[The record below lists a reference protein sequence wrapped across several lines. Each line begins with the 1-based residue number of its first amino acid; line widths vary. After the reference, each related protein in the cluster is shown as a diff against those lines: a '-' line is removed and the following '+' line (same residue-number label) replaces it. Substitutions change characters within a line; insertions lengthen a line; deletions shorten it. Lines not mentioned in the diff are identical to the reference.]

1 MHRQQAVSPP
11 KGAGW
16 RTVERHHLKEEPMSI
31 QNTPIRPP
39 SPEGVKTPGVSRK
52 TLSTL
57 VGGPSPFANVM
68 AQESQAKAA
77 AMQLGAVDGNLS
89 GTEKMNVFQA
99 QTMAQANMDLKRTH
113 ALNTLAQ
120 TMEAGDSPLDSARN
134 AVAMRNLRTVV
145 GGFNLKAPVMPM
157 ADSIKAQ
164 AMQGALRMGRVSR
177 SAGRHQA
184 VTGGGVGKLA
194 AQFESGS
201 DGIAAVGY
209 DRHGGTS
216 YGKYQIAS
224 RVGSMD
230 NFLKFMDTAAPDL
243 SKRLRGAGPA
253 NTGSRQGAMPDEWR
267 KIAAEQPDRFEA
279 LQEKFIHDSHY
290 VPALEAVTKS
300 TALQEGHISSA
311 MQEVIWS
318 TAVQH
323 GPAGAARIFGRAAE
337 RIGQSAGRNYDQK
350 LIDSVY
356 ALRAEQ
362 FGSSTAQ
369 VQSAVRNRLQKEK
382 QLALGMLG
390 GKGGRATA

>member
-1 MHRQQAVSPP
+1 
-11 KGAGW
+11 
-16 RTVERHHLKEEPMSI
+16 MSV
-31 QNTPIRPP
+31 QNNNLIRP
-39 SPEGVKTPGVSRK
+39 SASEGAKTSSVSRK
-52 TLSTL
+52 AAPSTL
-57 VGGPSPFANVM
+57 MPGQSPFANVM

-77 AMQLGAVDGNLS
+77 AMQLGAVDGNPS
-89 GTEKMNVFQA
+89 GKEKMNVFQA

-145 GGFNLKAPVMPM
+145 GGFSLKAPVMPM

-164 AMQGALRMGRVSR
+164 AVQGSLRMGRLSHP
-177 SAGRHQA
+177 SGRHQA
-184 VTGGGVGKLA
+184 DAAGIGKLA

-201 DGIAAVGY
+201 DGIAAIGY

-230 NFLKFMDTAAPDL
+230 NFLTFLDTAAPDL
-243 SKRLRGAGPA
+243 SKKLREAGPA
-253 NTGSRQGAMPDEWR
+253 NTGSRQGAMPDMWR

-279 LQEKFIHDSHY
+279 LQEKFIHESHY
-290 VPALEAVTKS
+290 APALEAVTKN
-300 TALQEGHISSA
+300 TPLKEGHISSA

-337 RIGQSAGRNYDQK
+337 MLGLNGGQSGGKNFDRK
-350 LIDSVY
+350 LIDNVY

-362 FGSSTAQ
+362 FGSSTTQ
-369 VQSAVRNRLQKEK
+369 VQNAVRNRLQKEK
-382 QLALGMLG
+382 LLALGMLG
-390 GKGGRATA
+390 GGKGGSVSA

>member
-1 MHRQQAVSPP
+1 
-11 KGAGW
+11 
-16 RTVERHHLKEEPMSI
+16 MSV
-31 QNTPIRPP
+31 QNNNLIRP
-39 SPEGVKTPGVSRK
+39 SAPEGVKTSGVSRK
-52 TLSTL
+52 AASSTL
-57 VGGPSPFANVM
+57 ISGQSPFANVM

-77 AMQLGAVDGNLS
+77 AMQLGTVDGNLS
-89 GTEKMNVFQA
+89 GKEKMNVFQA

-145 GGFNLKAPVMPM
+145 GGFNLKGPVMPM

-164 AMQGALRMGRVSR
+164 AVQGALRMGRLGHAS
-177 SAGRHQA
+177 GRHRA
-184 VTGGGVGKLA
+184 DTDGIGKLA

-209 DRHGGTS
+209 DKHGGTS

-230 NFLKFMDTAAPDL
+230 NFLSFLDTAAPDL
-243 SKRLRGAGPA
+243 SKKLREAGPA
-253 NTGSRQGAMPDEWR
+253 NTGSRQGAMPDMWR
-267 KIAAEQPDRFEA
+267 KIASEQPDRFEA

-290 VPALEAVTKS
+290 APALEAVTKN
-300 TALQEGHISSA
+300 TPLKEGNISSA

-323 GPAGAARIFGRAAE
+323 GPAGAARIFGRAAAM
-337 RIGQSAGRNYDQK
+337 IGLNGGQKGGRSYDQK
-350 LIDSVY
+350 LIDNVY

-369 VQSAVRNRLQKEK
+369 VQNAVRNRLQKEK

-390 GKGGRATA
+390 GGKGGNVLA